1 MLFYRRK
8 STKNQE
14 ITTND
19 NLERIPKWMIDEIR
33 LSNESLSAKRA
44 EYERSLNQTGVEV
57 YLDSDFYLEKNVLNL
72 HEHFENKHLKI
83 YIDRQKTQVNE
94 LDEILIQR
102 CTSPTENDELTRR
115 ESFLKSLVE
124 THHFL
129 LVNRVDTS
137 NSGRFSYYV
146 KSVLTDPKAV
156 LHKLIAANK
165 LLKDSVI
172 VVCRYVDLWPI
183 GDDFEPVR
191 VVFKFYTKSFEIRE
205 VSCTFVKSTTIK
217 SAKEEISTIILAE
230 NLNENSGILR
240 IQPKFLYLFFYY
252 IC

>member
-8 STKNQE
+8 SRE
-14 ITTND
+14 IPNGD
-19 NLERIPKWMIDEIR
+19 NLERIPKWMLDEIR
-33 LSNESLSAKRA
+33 LSNESLNAKRC
-44 EYERSLNQTGVEV
+44 EYDRSLNQASVEV

-83 YIDRQKTQVNE
+83 YIDRQKTQVSE

-102 CTSPTENDELTRR
+102 CTSATENDDLTRR

-137 NSGRFSYYV
+137 SSGRFSYYV
-146 KSVLTDPKAV
+146 KSVLNDRKAV
-156 LHKLIAANK
+156 LHKLIASNK
-165 LLKDSVI
+165 LKDSVI

-205 VSCTFVKSTTIK
+205 LSCTFVKSTTIK

-230 NLNENSGILR
+230 NLNENSSIL
-240 IQPKFLYLFFYY
+240 F
-252 IC
+252 